1 MALGRVLIV
10 DDQAYARQA
19 VGLLLS
25 KAGYEVIEAEDGQ
38 KAIQIMNEEGN
49 AYKVDTILCDLKM
62 PNLDGPQ
69 AITYFQTHCPS
80 IPIVIM
86 TGEPDFVLTEVLK
99 ERGVTDYLVK
109 PVSEKR
115 LLEVVRVTVRLHGL
129 RRKQS

>member
-86 TGEPDFVLTEVLK
+86 TGEPDFVLTEGAGSDGLSGQTGFRK
-99 ERGVTDYLVK
+99 AAAGSGPGDRS
-109 PVSEKR
+109 PARASEEAA
-115 LLEVVRVTVRLHGL
+115 LG
-129 RRKQS
+129 